1 MAETSTTESSGLDV
15 LAKTGTT
22 AKPGITNQGI
32 LADMQKLYD
41 QKLAEKNYFMQ
52 DLADASAWWSGGAA
66 GPSAGLAQ
74 RAQTRAAQSKQLE
87 DLQAQLS
94 QGKVNLAQLGEANTS
109 MGEPQ
114 AGVSGLPTGGA
125 PTQGGAQAPAGAPA
139 GGYTIRGVPVPIQV
153 FKAYQAYIKQGN
165 LAKANEVFDAYAKE
179 ETKFLTAPGSYKQE
193 DYFDEKAGEMK
204 RRTPLEV
211 RGGVTPIPTA
221 RSALVANAEAPSAP
235 VANAPMANAP
245 SAPVAQADT
254 NDIYRFE
261 NLGDAAKQRLNEYAK
276 TELGLKGDTMNRA
289 DASELFNKMPMEQR
303 KNAFLK
309 AGETP
314 VVAQA
319 SAPTQMPTAPTQ
331 MLASTTG
338 GKPASY
344 SDYLSR
350 QAGEKNYQEQTQT
363 AAGKA
368 AGTRQGSFE
377 SAAVDASK
385 DLQNANVM
393 LNIMDKYPEAVGF
406 GYKNRALGTAIE
418 GVKLITGKD
427 IEPLARRAALSPE
440 AIEAG
445 NKFDSLAE
453 TNNLKFRQMVY
464 KGTGQVSDFETKL
477 SERASGLARDNSLEA
492 NRFFATVAAENY
504 RTMDKLGKDWQAF
517 QAKNPGATFA
527 KFEQSETW
535 KNAQAERENRL
546 KQYFPE
552 IERGD
557 LGFGSKAP
565 TTGANT
571 KELEGWRQRYGTKKE
586 IQ

>member
-1 MAETSTTESSGLDV
+1 MLVPRTFNMADANTPTTESGALDV
-15 LAKTGTT
+15 LTAKTGTT
-22 AKPGITNQGI
+22 AKPGIVNQSI
-32 LADMQKLYD
+32 LEDMQKLYD
-41 QKLAEKNYFMQ
+41 QKLAEKNYFLQ

-74 RAQTRAAQSKQLE
+74 RAQTRALQSKQLE

-94 QGKVNLAQLGEANTS
+94 QGKVNLSQLGEANTS

-114 AGVSGLPTGGA
+114 AGISGLPTGGA
-125 PTQGGAQAPAGAPA
+125 QAPTGAPA
-139 GGYTIRGVPVPIQV
+139 GGYTIRGVPVPVQV
-153 FKAYQAYIKQGN
+153 YKAYQAYVKQGN
-165 LAKANEVFDAYAKE
+165 LAKANEVFDSYAKE
-179 ETKFLTAPGSYKQE
+179 ETKFLTAPATYKQ
-193 DYFDEKAGEMK
+193 DEYWNEAAGKMERK
-204 RRTPLEV
+204 TPMEV
-211 RGGVTPIPTA
+211 RGGVTPISTA

-235 VANAPMANAP
+235 TP
-245 SAPVAQADT
+245 QATTPTD
-254 NDIYRFE
+254 NRDVYRFE
-261 NLGDAAKQRLNEYAK
+261 NLSDAAKERLNNYAK
-276 TELGLKGDTMNRA
+276 TELGLQGDAMKRA
-289 DASELFNKMPMEQR
+289 DASELFNRMPIEQR
-303 KNAFLK
+303 RNAFLK
-309 AGETP
+309 SGETP
-314 VVAQA
+314 V
-319 SAPTQMPTAPTQ
+319 TAPTQ
-331 MLASTTG
+331 MAATAPSAAVTPTAPTTTG
-338 GKPASY
+338 KPITY

-368 AGTRQGSFE
+368 AGTRQGAFE

-393 LNIMDKYPEAVGF
+393 LNIMDKHPEAVGF

-418 GVKLITGKD
+418 GVKLLTGKD

-445 NKFDSLAE
+445 NKFDALAE

-504 RTMDKLGKDWQAF
+504 RTMDKLGKDWQEY

-527 KFEQSETW
+527 KFEQSDTW
-535 KNAQAERENRL
+535 KNAQADRENRL
-546 KQYFPE
+546 KKYFPE

-557 LGFGSKAP
+557 LGFGPKAP
-565 TTGANT
+565 SKGADS
-571 KELEGWRQRYGTKKE
+571 KEIEGWRQRYGNKKE
-586 IQ
+586 MQ

>member
-1 MAETSTTESSGLDV
+1 MADANTPTTESGALDV
-15 LAKTGTT
+15 LTAKTGTT
-22 AKPGITNQGI
+22 AKPGIVNQSI
-32 LADMQKLYD
+32 LEDMQKLYD
-41 QKLAEKNYFMQ
+41 QKLAEKNYFLQ

-74 RAQTRAAQSKQLE
+74 RAQTRALQSKQLE

-94 QGKVNLAQLGEANTS
+94 QGKVNLSQLGEANTS

-114 AGVSGLPTGGA
+114 AGISGLPTGGA
-125 PTQGGAQAPAGAPA
+125 QAPTGAPA
-139 GGYTIRGVPVPIQV
+139 GGYTIRGVPVPVQV
-153 FKAYQAYIKQGN
+153 YKAYQAYVKQGN
-165 LAKANEVFDAYAKE
+165 LAKANEVFDSYAKE
-179 ETKFLTAPGSYKQE
+179 ETKFLTAPATYKQ
-193 DYFDEKAGEMK
+193 DEYWNEAAGKMERK
-204 RRTPLEV
+204 TPMEV
-211 RGGVTPIPTA
+211 RGGVTPISTA

-235 VANAPMANAP
+235 TP
-245 SAPVAQADT
+245 QATTPTD
-254 NDIYRFE
+254 NRDVYRFE
-261 NLGDAAKQRLNEYAK
+261 NLSDAAKERLNNYAK
-276 TELGLKGDTMNRA
+276 TELGLQGDAMKRA
-289 DASELFNKMPMEQR
+289 DASELFNRMPIEQR
-303 KNAFLK
+303 RNAFLK
-309 AGETP
+309 SGETP
-314 VVAQA
+314 V
-319 SAPTQMPTAPTQ
+319 TAPTQ
-331 MLASTTG
+331 MAATAPSAAVTPTAPTTTG
-338 GKPASY
+338 KPITY

-368 AGTRQGSFE
+368 AGTRQGAFE

-393 LNIMDKYPEAVGF
+393 LNIMDKHPEAVGF

-418 GVKLITGKD
+418 GVKLLTGKD

-445 NKFDSLAE
+445 NKFDALAE

-504 RTMDKLGKDWQAF
+504 RTMDKLGKDWQEY

-527 KFEQSETW
+527 KFEQSDTW
-535 KNAQAERENRL
+535 KNAQADRENRL
-546 KQYFPE
+546 KKYFPE

-557 LGFGSKAP
+557 LGFGPKAP
-565 TTGANT
+565 SKGADS
-571 KELEGWRQRYGTKKE
+571 KEIEGWRQRYGNKKE
-586 IQ
+586 MQ